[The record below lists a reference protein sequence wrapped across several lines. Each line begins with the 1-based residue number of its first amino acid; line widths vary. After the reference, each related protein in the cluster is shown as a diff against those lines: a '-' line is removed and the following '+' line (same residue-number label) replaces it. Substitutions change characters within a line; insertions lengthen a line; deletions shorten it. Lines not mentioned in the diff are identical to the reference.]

1 MWRGEQRLVSVFL
14 DAYVG
19 TLGQVIAPQIAQRKC
34 EEHFQNC
41 QWSPV
46 RYHFGYWCQGRFLVR
61 NMPGNYKGAC
71 ENVTDLCRVC
81 ALLCSLMRRRLHSC
95 CPPPSLL
102 ACFGYFGFLLFLT
115 RNHSYQGS
123 AFKMSLKLWNNQW
136 PSSVMWLQKV
146 SSSSDSNSRPV
157 WRVQQWLIRN
167 LSIYFSSDSV
177 FAMFVGP
184 CHHGMAR
191 PHVADG
197 GTASDMEDS
206 CE

>member
-1 MWRGEQRLVSVFL
+1 MKCWKQILGTMWRGEQRLVSVFL

-95 CPPPSLL
+95 CAPPSLL
-102 ACFGYFGFLLFLT
+102 ACFGYFWFSLVSDKKSQLPGQCFQNVTESVEQSMTFLCDVITKGQF
-115 RNHSYQGS
+115 
-123 AFKMSLKLWNNQW
+123 
-136 PSSVMWLQKV
+136 
-146 SSSSDSNSRPV
+146 
-157 WRVQQWLIRN
+157 QQWQ
-167 LSIYFSSDSV
+167 
-177 FAMFVGP
+177 
-184 CHHGMAR
+184 
-191 PHVADG
+191 
-197 GTASDMEDS
+197 
-206 CE
+206 